1 MAVWSEVSFRE
12 AMLAG
17 RLDAEYYMPHLL
29 DLENRLKKMRA
40 VPLGELGTLVCS
52 AFYPAATELYASGDT
67 PFIRCV
73 DIISFPIVTAGQNFA
88 RIPAEFIR
96 NSGSI
101 RCVGP
106 GDIVISKVGTPCFTS
121 LIDSTM
127 SISAMTRTVLGIRNL
142 DTCRVD
148 PRYLVLYLRSPVGFD
163 QLMRERELTIQ
174 YQLTLERTRNV
185 KVFLPPME
193 RQRAIGEMLSRH
205 VARLDE
211 SNRLYAEAERLLLRE
226 LGLAD
231 LDLSPQL
238 FYERRYS
245 ETVAA
250 RRLDAEYFSPRVQR
264 VLTKLR
270 QQGKTLR
277 DVAKLAKRRFR
288 PERGAPFNYI
298 EIGDVQAEGSV
309 TASEV
314 AGEEAPSRAVWL
326 VQPGDVITST
336 VRPIRRLSALI
347 EQGQD
352 GYVCSSG
359 FAVLRPVAAPA
370 ELLLVYLRLPIIAE
384 ILDLHTTASMYP
396 AISTTDLLKV
406 PFLAPSDNAVRTITE
421 KIQES
426 RATRQESQRLLADA
440 KRMVEEMIL
449 GMAT

>member
-1 MAVWSEVSFRE
+1 M
-12 AMLAG
+12 
-17 RLDAEYYMPHLL
+17 
-29 DLENRLKKMRA
+29 
-40 VPLGELGTLVCS
+40 
-52 AFYPAATELYASGDT
+52 
-67 PFIRCV
+67 
-73 DIISFPIVTAGQNFA
+73 
-88 RIPAEFIR
+88 
-96 NSGSI
+96 
-101 RCVGP
+101 
-106 GDIVISKVGTPCFTS
+106 
-121 LIDSTM
+121 
-127 SISAMTRTVLGIRNL
+127 
-142 DTCRVD
+142 
-148 PRYLVLYLRSPVGFD
+148 
-163 QLMRERELTIQ
+163 
-174 YQLTLERTRNV
+174 
-185 KVFLPPME
+185 
-193 RQRAIGEMLSRH
+193 
-205 VARLDE
+205 
-211 SNRLYAEAERLLLRE
+211 
-226 LGLAD
+226 
-231 LDLSPQL
+231 
-238 FYERRYS
+238 
-245 ETVAA
+245 
-250 RRLDAEYFSPRVQR
+250 
-264 VLTKLR
+264 
-270 QQGKTLR
+270 
-277 DVAKLAKRRFR
+277 AKLAKRRFR

-396 AISTTDLLKV
+396 AISTTNLLKV